1 MLTDADVV
9 KLLFGFKLKHL
20 RTERGLGLEE
30 LAAHTGLSK
39 SYIHDLEKGKKYP
52 KVDKIH
58 TLAKALGVDYDYMV
72 SQRASRAIQ
81 PVVDLLTSDVF
92 REFPLDDFGVS
103 TNKLIELLVNTPER
117 VTAFISTISQ
127 MIRHFQVS
135 REHLYFTALRSYQNL
150 KNNYFEEME
159 AAAQQ
164 FRVQFNISAPLKSG
178 TEELENLLQ
187 DTYGIAVD
195 RTRLGQMD
203 LPASCRSFYAKAN
216 KTLYLRADLS
226 SAQERFLL
234 GRELAF
240 QYLKWSERPF
250 ETRIV
255 EVPNFEVLYNN
266 FRASYFASALLM
278 DENALLV
285 DLQEWANSTHWDPAF
300 MNGLL
305 EKYEV
310 SPEMLLQRLSNLLPH
325 HLGLS
330 DLFFIRLQSSSD
342 LQEYRMTKELHL
354 DRLHSPYANALNEH
368 YCRRWVSVNII
379 KQARQEKNQPVLVQA
394 QLSSYWNADDVYFCL
409 SMARSKAQA
418 NGKFSSVTLGLL
430 VNEQLREKFRF
441 LSDPALP
448 QRLVHT
454 TCERCG
460 ITDCEARARPPLILE
475 EKSGDEELMTTLR
488 KLDY

>member
-1 MLTDADVV
+1 MLSDAEVV

-20 RTERGLGLEE
+20 RSERGHGLED
-30 LAAHTGLSK
+30 LAAKTGLSK

-58 TLAKALGVDYDYMV
+58 VLAKALGVDYDYMV
-72 SQRASRAIQ
+72 SQRASRSIQ

-92 REFPLDDFGVS
+92 REFPLDDFGIS

-150 KNNYFEEME
+150 KNNYFQELEEAV
-159 AAAQQ
+159 AA
-164 FRVQFNISAPLKSG
+164 FRQKFELPSLLPAGVSIL
-178 TEELENLLQ
+178 EELLQ
-187 DTYGIAVD
+187 SQFGVRVD
-195 RTRLGQMD
+195 RAALVTLK
-203 LPASCRSFYAKAN
+203 LPASCRSYFARDAKV
-216 KTLYLRADLS
+216 LHLRKGLS
-226 SAQERFLL
+226 AAQERFLL

-240 QYLKWSERPF
+240 QYMEWKERPY

-255 EVPNFEVLYNN
+255 EIPNFEILFNN
-266 FRASYFASALLM
+266 FRASYFSSALLM
-278 DENALLV
+278 EENTVLQ
-285 DLQEWANSTHWDPAF
+285 DLENWANSTSWDPEW
-300 MNGLL
+300 MLQLL
-305 EKYEV
+305 RKYDV
-310 SPEMLLQRLSNLLPH
+310 TPEMLLQRLSNLFPH

-330 DLFFIRLQSSSD
+330 DLFFLRLESSSD
-342 LQEYRMTKELHL
+342 LQTYRMTKELHL

-379 KQARQEKNQPVLVQA
+379 KQARQRKGEEVIVQA
-394 QLSSYWNADDVYFCL
+394 QLSNYWNSDHAYFCL
-409 SMARSKAQA
+409 SMARPEAQA

-448 QRLVHT
+448 ERQVFT

-475 EKSGDEELMTTLR
+475 ERSEDEELMNALR
-488 KLDY
+488 QLGT